1 MPCPIYIPMKK
12 EEINAEFV
20 IFARNI
26 MIMKRLAL
34 AVCALG
40 STLGVQAQA
49 LNEVE
54 LNIFNTIVNQSV
66 EIGYEHFI
74 DQDQSIG
81 ADLLINDRFS
91 YYGQNK
97 KEGKF
102 KQFNSNAIAVNYS
115 FYFGGKEGEH
125 ASGFYAQP
133 FLKYRFG
140 DYEHDVEI
148 AQGVYQRQ
156 TVDMNSLIIGVGG
169 GYKLV
174 KNDAFTVAP
183 FVNIGRNFKQEV
195 ADEFM
200 GVELNAGIN
209 IGYRF

>member
-1 MPCPIYIPMKK
+1 MKK
-12 EEINAEFV
+12 V
-20 IFARNI
+20 
-26 MIMKRLAL
+26 AL
-34 AVCALG
+34 AICVLG

-54 LNIFNTIVNQSV
+54 LNIFNTIVNQSIEV
-66 EIGYEHFI
+66 GYEHFI
-74 DQDQSIG
+74 DKDQSVG
-81 ADLLINDRFS
+81 VDLLINDRFS

-97 KEGKF
+97 KADKF
-102 KQFNSNAIAVNYS
+102 KQFNTNAIAVNYS
-115 FYFGGKEGEH
+115 FYFGGNDGEH

-133 FLKYRFG
+133 FLKFRFG
-140 DYEHDVEI
+140 DYEHDVKVAEG
-148 AQGVYQRQ
+148 QYTRVK
-156 TVDMNSLIIGVGG
+156 TDMDSFIIGVGA

-183 FVNIGRNFKQEV
+183 FVNIGRNFNEDV

-200 GVELNAGIN
+200 AVELNAGIN

>member
-1 MPCPIYIPMKK
+1 
-12 EEINAEFV
+12 
-20 IFARNI
+20 
-26 MIMKRLAL
+26 MKRLAL

-102 KQFNSNAIAVNYS
+102 KQFNTNAIAVNYS